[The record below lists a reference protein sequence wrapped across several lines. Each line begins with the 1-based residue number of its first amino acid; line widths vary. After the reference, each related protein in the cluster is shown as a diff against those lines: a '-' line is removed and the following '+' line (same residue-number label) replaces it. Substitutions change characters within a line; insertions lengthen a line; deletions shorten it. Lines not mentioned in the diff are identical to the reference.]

1 MGIDMKIKKLLIIAI
16 CILCFPLVVLA
27 VEGNSGVVSTSNRVG
42 EFSIGKMIFSNLSF
56 TTFVNYNSTIYGG
69 YEINGILHN
78 YYAKN
83 VEIEVILTLYD
94 NNENVLDVITSN
106 EEVLANNDF
115 YYNVGSEINPTT
127 KKYSIDSVKFYNVLI
142 KILTDVSEKKETK
155 KNNNYE
161 IEEFKTNILV
171 NLDNK
176 VNYDENISIKFKND
190 MPYFYRKIFTN
201 NRVLYYNNQLAKL
214 SGISSSEKLT
224 TSLEKGYRIL
234 KLSNDVGYSDMRNFN
249 LKYTYDLGEDYSKKK
264 DKLYI
269 NVIDNTFDVV
279 INKINFEIQLPEE
292 FNDENIKFVS
302 LKEDVTK
309 NINFEVIGNKITGS
323 LDNLE
328 ENKNLGL
335 LIDLDEGYFKKSTS
349 IFDKSMYLLIFGPTF
364 GMIGALLL
372 TLFLL
377 RSKKVSKEIKLE
389 KIMKLNSLEMSYIY
403 NEKINN
409 KDITCLL
416 VELAN
421 DGYLKIKE
429 TKNASFEIIK
439 IKDYDGADE
448 IKKKLLECLFKN
460 SEVINEEQLY
470 ENDENIIEQV
480 NKCLVEL
487 SSSLRNN
494 YFNKYIYLPIL
505 AIFTF
510 LIINFKPL
518 LMYDEDMVAL
528 GTILAVGCLIIFIIV
543 LFSKYKMIEKI
554 LAILCI
560 SIFLIGDLYIY
571 IGPALLIHPFYL
583 FSYIIGS
590 IIVGVLIYLY
600 RIVPKRT
607 FKADIEMANI
617 RRFKL
622 KLEKSSLSIL
632 NKSFKINDSYMKMWP
647 YANILGLSQSYANKI
662 NESVI
667 LPEWF
672 LFADVNSQNFNA
684 KLNDVV
690 SRITYALSNCNK

>member
-1 MGIDMKIKKLLIIAI
+1 MKIKKLLIIAI

-127 KKYSIDSVKFYNVLI
+127 KKYSIDSVKFYNVSI

-279 INKINFEIQLPEE
+279 INKINFKIQLPEE

-377 RSKKVSKEIKLE
+377 RSKNVSKKIKLE

-429 TKNASFEIIK
+429 TKNDSFEIIR

-480 NKCLVEL
+480 NKYLVEL

-518 LMYDEDMVAL
+518 LMYDEDMVAI
-528 GTILAVGCLIIFIIV
+528 GTILAVGCLILFIIV

-560 SIFLIGDLYIY
+560 SIFLIGDLYVY

-607 FKADIEMANI
+607 FKADMEMANI

-672 LFADVNSQNFNA
+672 LFADVNSQDFNA

>member
-1 MGIDMKIKKLLIIAI
+1 M
-16 CILCFPLVVLA
+16 
-27 VEGNSGVVSTSNRVG
+27 
-42 EFSIGKMIFSNLSF
+42 
-56 TTFVNYNSTIYGG
+56 
-69 YEINGILHN
+69 
-78 YYAKN
+78 
-83 VEIEVILTLYD
+83 
-94 NNENVLDVITSN
+94 
-106 EEVLANNDF
+106 
-115 YYNVGSEINPTT
+115 
-127 KKYSIDSVKFYNVLI
+127 
-142 KILTDVSEKKETK
+142 
-155 KNNNYE
+155 
-161 IEEFKTNILV
+161 
-171 NLDNK
+171 
-176 VNYDENISIKFKND
+176 
-190 MPYFYRKIFTN
+190 
-201 NRVLYYNNQLAKL
+201 
-214 SGISSSEKLT
+214 
-224 TSLEKGYRIL
+224 
-234 KLSNDVGYSDMRNFN
+234 
-249 LKYTYDLGEDYSKKK
+249 
-264 DKLYI
+264 
-269 NVIDNTFDVV
+269 
-279 INKINFEIQLPEE
+279 
-292 FNDENIKFVS
+292 
-302 LKEDVTK
+302 
-309 NINFEVIGNKITGS
+309 
-323 LDNLE
+323 
-328 ENKNLGL
+328 
-335 LIDLDEGYFKKSTS
+335 
-349 IFDKSMYLLIFGPTF
+349 
-364 GMIGALLL
+364 
-372 TLFLL
+372 
-377 RSKKVSKEIKLE
+377 
-389 KIMKLNSLEMSYIY
+389 
-403 NEKINN
+403 
-409 KDITCLL
+409 L
-416 VELAN
+416 VELSN

-429 TKNASFEIIK
+429 TKNDSFDIIK

-480 NKCLVEL
+480 NKYLVEL

-518 LMYDEDMVAL
+518 LMYDEDMVAI

-571 IGPALLIHPFYL
+571 ISPALLIHPFYL

-607 FKADIEMANI
+607 FKADMEMANI

>member
-1 MGIDMKIKKLLIIAI
+1 MKIKKLLIIAI

-127 KKYSIDSVKFYNVLI
+127 KKYSIDSVKFYNVSI

-269 NVIDNTFDVV
+269 NVIDNTFDVA

-292 FNDENIKFVS
+292 FNGKKYPDSQLYKQAGNAVS
-302 LKEDVTK
+302 VPVITTLSEEILK
-309 NINFEVIGNKITGS
+309 I
-323 LDNLE
+323 
-328 ENKNLGL
+328 
-335 LIDLDEGYFKKSTS
+335 
-349 IFDKSMYLLIFGPTF
+349 
-364 GMIGALLL
+364 
-372 TLFLL
+372 
-377 RSKKVSKEIKLE
+377 LE
-389 KIMKLNSLEMSYIY
+389 K
-403 NEKINN
+403 
-409 KDITCLL
+409 
-416 VELAN
+416 N
-421 DGYLKIKE
+421 DN
-429 TKNASFEIIK
+429 T
-439 IKDYDGADE
+439 
-448 IKKKLLECLFKN
+448 
-460 SEVINEEQLY
+460 
-470 ENDENIIEQV
+470 
-480 NKCLVEL
+480 
-487 SSSLRNN
+487 
-494 YFNKYIYLPIL
+494 
-505 AIFTF
+505 
-510 LIINFKPL
+510 
-518 LMYDEDMVAL
+518 
-528 GTILAVGCLIIFIIV
+528 
-543 LFSKYKMIEKI
+543 
-554 LAILCI
+554 
-560 SIFLIGDLYIY
+560 
-571 IGPALLIHPFYL
+571 
-583 FSYIIGS
+583 
-590 IIVGVLIYLY
+590 
-600 RIVPKRT
+600 
-607 FKADIEMANI
+607 
-617 RRFKL
+617 
-622 KLEKSSLSIL
+622 
-632 NKSFKINDSYMKMWP
+632 
-647 YANILGLSQSYANKI
+647 
-662 NESVI
+662 
-667 LPEWF
+667 
-672 LFADVNSQNFNA
+672 
-684 KLNDVV
+684 
-690 SRITYALSNCNK
+690 

>member
-127 KKYSIDSVKFYNVLI
+127 KKYSIDSVKFYNVSI

-269 NVIDNTFDVV
+269 NVIDNTFDVA

-377 RSKKVSKEIKLE
+377 RSKKVSKKIKLE

-429 TKNASFEIIK
+429 TKNDSFEIIK

-480 NKCLVEL
+480 NKYLVEL

-518 LMYDEDMVAL
+518 LMYDEDMVAI

-571 IGPALLIHPFYL
+571 ISPALLIHPFYL

-607 FKADIEMANI
+607 FKADMEMANI

-672 LFADVNSQNFNA
+672 LFADVNSQDFNA